1 MTIGFVRH
9 RHQKGE
15 VRVDLA
21 TDGAID
27 PYANSNNGDITA
39 MYSLHSTA
47 ILRRRCELASGDM
60 VATRHAIA
68 TIDCEP
74 KAEALAFLRNQIE
87 SFNGTRKNV
96 TYAGPMVKPNINF
109 I

>member
-39 MYSLHSTA
+39 MYSLHTAA
-47 ILRRRCELASGDM
+47 ILRRRRKLAAGDM
-60 VATRHAIA
+60 IATRHAIA
-68 TIDCEP
+68 AIDCEP
-74 KAEALAFLRNQIE
+74 KAEALAFLRNQID
-87 SFNGTRKNV
+87 SFDGTQKNV
-96 TYAGPMVKPNINF
+96 TYSGPMAKPNVSLI
-109 I
+109 